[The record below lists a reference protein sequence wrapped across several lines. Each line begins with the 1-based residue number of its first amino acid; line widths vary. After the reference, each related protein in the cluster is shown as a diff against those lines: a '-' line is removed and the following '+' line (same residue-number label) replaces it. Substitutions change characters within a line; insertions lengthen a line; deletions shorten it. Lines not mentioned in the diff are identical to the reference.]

1 MLLIKLRLTALEIRV
16 FSFYSGYKQ
25 QMLMV
30 MAKSCLEGLRGL
42 CSVLMAATL
51 LSQCSNQEQAGV
63 T

>member
-30 MAKSCLEGLRGL
+30 MVKSWPGGSER
-42 CSVLMAATL
+42 TL
-51 LSQCSNQEQAGV
+51 LCAHGSLTAQPVQ
-63 T
+63 